1 MNETLQK
8 LANAI
13 AERVLTIIDQRSK
26 SLFDKRIWL
35 IDDVIEATGL
45 KKQTIYNK
53 VSKAEMPYRK
63 RGKKLYFIPNEIID
77 WIHEGD
83 EQ

>member
-8 LANAI
+8 LANAL
-13 AERVLTIIDQRSK
+13 AERVLSIIEQRSK
-26 SLFDKRIWL
+26 SLFEMKIWK
-35 IDDVIEATGL
+35 IDDVVEATGF

-53 VSKAEMPYRK
+53 VSNKEIPYRK
-63 RGKKLYFIPNEIID
+63 RGKKLFFIPDEIID

-83 EQ
+83 EL

>member
-1 MNETLQK
+1 MNDTLQK
-8 LANAI
+8 LANAL

-26 SLFDKRIWL
+26 SLFEKKIWL
-35 IDDVIEATGL
+35 LDDVIEATGF

-53 VSKAEMPYRK
+53 VSNNEIPYRK
-63 RGKKLYFIPNEIID
+63 RGKKLFFIPEEIID

-83 EQ
+83 DL